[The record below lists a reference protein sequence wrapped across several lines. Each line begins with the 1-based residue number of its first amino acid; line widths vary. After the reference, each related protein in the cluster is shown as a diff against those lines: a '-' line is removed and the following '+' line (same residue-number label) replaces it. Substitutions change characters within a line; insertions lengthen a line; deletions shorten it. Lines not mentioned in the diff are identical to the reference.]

1 MGVIIH
7 VNWAPFLA
15 PLTSFTPLFGLA
27 EARGFRLPLILGLCL
42 RLELDRGRELAQ
54 QGHLLLLLSN
64 FIFADL
70 LVKLWYDLIL
80 LPIHSR
86 DLRETASCL
95 LLLFRY
101 LGCTE
106 DALVESVWTEDVG
119 LVEQTCIEAYVE
131 LRVLV
136 LPVDLDSSAGLI
148 EAHLLWIMLHLMG
161 GLCSPMTRW
170 YQVLVIIAAIGCR

>member
-1 MGVIIH
+1 M
-7 VNWAPFLA
+7 
-15 PLTSFTPLFGLA
+15 
-27 EARGFRLPLILGLCL
+27 
-42 RLELDRGRELAQ
+42 
-54 QGHLLLLLSN
+54 
-64 FIFADL
+64 
-70 LVKLWYDLIL
+70 IL

-101 LGCTE
+101 LSRAE

-136 LPVDLDSSAGLI
+136 LPVDLDPSAGLI
-148 EAHLLWIMLHLMG
+148 EAHLL
-161 GLCSPMTRW
+161 
-170 YQVLVIIAAIGCR
+170 

>member
-1 MGVIIH
+1 M
-7 VNWAPFLA
+7 
-15 PLTSFTPLFGLA
+15 
-27 EARGFRLPLILGLCL
+27 
-42 RLELDRGRELAQ
+42 
-54 QGHLLLLLSN
+54 
-64 FIFADL
+64 
-70 LVKLWYDLIL
+70 IL

-101 LGCTE
+101 LGRAK

-136 LPVDLDSSAGLI
+136 LPVDLDPSAGLI
-148 EAHLLWIMLHLMG
+148 EAHLL
-161 GLCSPMTRW
+161 
-170 YQVLVIIAAIGCR
+170 

>member
-1 MGVIIH
+1 M
-7 VNWAPFLA
+7 
-15 PLTSFTPLFGLA
+15 
-27 EARGFRLPLILGLCL
+27 
-42 RLELDRGRELAQ
+42 
-54 QGHLLLLLSN
+54 
-64 FIFADL
+64 
-70 LVKLWYDLIL
+70 IL

-86 DLRETASCL
+86 DLREAASCL

-101 LGCTE
+101 LSRTE

-148 EAHLLWIMLHLMG
+148 EAHLL
-161 GLCSPMTRW
+161 
-170 YQVLVIIAAIGCR
+170 

>member
-1 MGVIIH
+1 M
-7 VNWAPFLA
+7 
-15 PLTSFTPLFGLA
+15 
-27 EARGFRLPLILGLCL
+27 
-42 RLELDRGRELAQ
+42 
-54 QGHLLLLLSN
+54 
-64 FIFADL
+64 
-70 LVKLWYDLIL
+70 IL

-95 LLLFRY
+95 LLLLFRY
-101 LGCTE
+101 LGRAE

-148 EAHLLWIMLHLMG
+148 EAHLL
-161 GLCSPMTRW
+161 
-170 YQVLVIIAAIGCR
+170 

>member
-1 MGVIIH
+1 M
-7 VNWAPFLA
+7 
-15 PLTSFTPLFGLA
+15 
-27 EARGFRLPLILGLCL
+27 
-42 RLELDRGRELAQ
+42 
-54 QGHLLLLLSN
+54 
-64 FIFADL
+64 
-70 LVKLWYDLIL
+70 IL

-101 LGCTE
+101 LSRTE

-136 LPVDLDSSAGLI
+136 LPVDLDTSAGFI
-148 EAHLLWIMLHLMG
+148 EAHFL
-161 GLCSPMTRW
+161 
-170 YQVLVIIAAIGCR
+170 